1 MDSENKD
8 HVIFKKGNVIIK
20 AEAAY
25 PSGALVV
32 DGYDER
38 RRLMAHPLGG
48 GPQYFFK
55 PAVEQRFR
63 VVSEEEQNRPLWK
76 RSRFCIEGIEGTFE
90 GWTGGRL
97 WNGWEMPRS
106 EFAVA
111 QKVISAMNIQGAH
124 YDSAHDAFITKSSD
138 GEAEVT

>member
-1 MDSENKD
+1 MSSPCRLNEAAWACLSNKKGVRMDSENKD

-48 GPQYFFK
+48 GPQDFFK
-55 PAVEQRFR
+55 PAVGQRIR
-63 VVSEEEQNRPLWK
+63 GGSEGEQNPPP
-76 RSRFCIEGIEGTFE
+76 SH
-90 GWTGGRL
+90 
-97 WNGWEMPRS
+97 
-106 EFAVA
+106 A
-111 QKVISAMNIQGAH
+111 
-124 YDSAHDAFITKSSD
+124 
-138 GEAEVT
+138 